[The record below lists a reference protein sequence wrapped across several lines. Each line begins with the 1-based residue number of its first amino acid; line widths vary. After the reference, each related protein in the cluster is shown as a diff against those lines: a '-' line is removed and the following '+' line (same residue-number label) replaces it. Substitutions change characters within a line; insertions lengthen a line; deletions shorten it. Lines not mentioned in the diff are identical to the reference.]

1 MSQVIISEVI
11 SKVGLIRINRPE
23 TMNVL
28 NREVVDGFA
37 AGVDAFVEKRK
48 PVLKHH

>member
-11 SKVGLIRINRPE
+11 GKVGLIHINRPE
-23 TMNVL
+23 MMNVQ